1 MMIVLFNKD
10 FFNGQSVVKRH
21 LGYQVIDVKASMPA
35 DHFKCMLRNIKAPI
49 WPIEVLCTLINKQRR
64 LGDFLAGTRVVE
76 VTPSNP
82 EEILLE
88 MENRLFDKNA
98 TLALMVSVVV
108 VILYTVLV
116 DPKLGLF

>member
-1 MMIVLFNKD
+1 MIVLFNKD

-35 DHFKCMLRNIKAPI
+35 DHFKCMLRNITAPI